1 MNDIKKCVKNLNEYQ
16 IDNIKKLLVAMKN
29 NLNLKYQMDN
39 YINEK
44 EDIETIKN
52 KLNILNGKIHF
63 RNEYYIILINNFN
76 QILNSYEKNISQI
89 KENIIKIQS
98 IIYKNY
104 LNKINN
110 IFNLKEEII
119 DQQLIK
125 LFEYDKFISNIQ
137 KM

>member
-1 MNDIKKCVKNLNEYQ
+1 MNDIKKCLKNLNEYQ

-29 NLNLKYQMDN
+29 NLNLKNQMDN
-39 YINEK
+39 FINEN
-44 EDIETIKN
+44 DNIETIKN
-52 KLNILNGKIHF
+52 KLNILNGKINF
-63 RNEYYIILINNFN
+63 RNQYYIILINNFN
-76 QILNSYEKNISQI
+76 QILNAYEKNVLEI
-89 KENIIKIQS
+89 KENNIKIQS

-104 LNKINN
+104 SNKINN

>member
-1 MNDIKKCVKNLNEYQ
+1 MNDIKKCLKNLNEYQ

-29 NLNLKYQMDN
+29 NINLKNQMDN
-39 YINEK
+39 NINEK
-44 EDIETIKN
+44 DDIETIKN
-52 KLNILNGKIHF
+52 KLNILNGKINF

-76 QILNSYEKNISQI
+76 QIFNSYEKNVSQI
-89 KENIIKIQS
+89 KENINKIQS

-104 LNKINN
+104 SNKINN
-110 IFNLKEEII
+110 IFNLKEEKI
-119 DQQLIK
+119 DEQLIK

>member
-52 KLNILNGKIHF
+52 KLNILNGKINF

>member
-1 MNDIKKCVKNLNEYQ
+1 MNDIKKCLKNLNEYQ
-16 IDNIKKLLVAMKN
+16 I
-29 NLNLKYQMDN
+29 DN

-76 QILNSYEKNISQI
+76 QIFNSYEKNVSKI
-89 KENIIKIQS
+89 KENINKIQS